1 MYELI
6 MTLCNILSVVKKLR
20 GTFEII
26 YVLQIALNMSMPTFH
41 APDKRG
47 IILLRG
53 LL

>member
-6 MTLCNILSVVKKLR
+6 MTLCIMLSVVKILQ
-20 GTFEII
+20 GILEII

-41 APDKRG
+41 TPDERG